1 MDSEEWDSV
10 LQYLSDQPDFPSPQS
25 ERPVSA
31 MAGISVLAPATVQQL
46 VTPPSSESSH
56 SPPESREQAPPDQSP
71 GNTIV
76 SVSTTFHP
84 GANLLPIAPDLI
96 FLTSDG
102 VFFYVHTTQ
111 VLAMSSNQFN
121 GLVPPNPTKA
131 KTRDDLGTVVPL
143 PEEANVLNV
152 ILHAVY
158 EASCAHYYPSLDTLL
173 TAVDAMESYGLSPK
187 VHIAPSTHLYS
198 LILSQAPV
206 QPIVVYALAAS
217 HDLFDLAVPV
227 SSHLLSFP
235 LYSLTDDLA
244 VRIGPVYIKRLFF
257 LHLGRLDALKRL
269 LLPPP
274 HPHPPA
280 GECDFTEQ
288 KKLTRAWAL
297 ASAYLAWDARP
308 DLSTSA
314 MESALCPLADH
325 LSCHICKRSLS
336 ERVKQLIVQWSVV
349 KSVGILGSGDAA
361 KYTSGCLRD
370 PMSDPSVRSLSAF
383 QHGHSIPP

>member
-1 MDSEEWDSV
+1 M
-10 LQYLSDQPDFPSPQS
+10 
-25 ERPVSA
+25 
-31 MAGISVLAPATVQQL
+31 
-46 VTPPSSESSH
+46 
-56 SPPESREQAPPDQSP
+56 
-71 GNTIV
+71 
-76 SVSTTFHP
+76 
-84 GANLLPIAPDLI
+84 LPISPDLI
-96 FLTSDG
+96 LLASDG

-111 VLAMSSNQFN
+111 ILSMSNNQFN
-121 GLVPPNPTKA
+121 GLVPPTSAKA
-131 KTRDDLGTVVPL
+131 KTRDDLGNVVPL
-143 PEEANVLNV
+143 PEVANVLNV
-152 ILHAVY
+152 ILHAAY
-158 EASCAHYYPSLDTLL
+158 EVPCAHYHPSLDTLI
-173 TAVDAMESYGLSPK
+173 ASVDVMATYGLSPE

-206 QPIVVYALAAS
+206 QPIMVYALAAA
-217 HDLFDLAVPV
+217 HDLYDLAVPV

-235 LYSLTDDLA
+235 LYSLTDELA
-244 VRIGPVYIKRLFF
+244 ARIGPVYIKRLFF

-274 HPHPPA
+274 HPHPPT

-325 LSCHICKRSLS
+325 LSCPICKRSLS

-349 KSVGILGSGDAA
+349 KVRVHPRRSGSLAHLA
-361 KYTSGCLRD
+361 
-370 PMSDPSVRSLSAF
+370 
-383 QHGHSIPP
+383 